1 MYKAGPYEIHI
12 LETGRFAL
20 DAGTVFG
27 LIPKALWEQ
36 KITTDSK
43 NRMDMALRSILILGQ
58 NRRILVET
66 GAGKNLN
73 SKMKKIYK
81 IDHSQY
87 SLDKSLDHLGVEPE
101 DITDVVNTH
110 LHFDHCGGNVVVENG
125 KCYPAFPKAD
135 YHVQKEQYNWAQS
148 PTLLDRNSFLPENYR
163 VIKEKEMLRLVE
175 GELELFP
182 GIKVI
187 TTRDHT
193 PGQQHLLIDD
203 KKEPVFFAADLF
215 PLNYNFKATWISSL
229 ELFPVDF
236 VREKNKISS
245 MAANGNW
252 RVIFPHDP
260 EVISA
265 QVKKVNKY
273 YKLFNHDR

>member
-163 VIKEKEMLRLVE
+163 VIKEK
-175 GELELFP
+175 
-182 GIKVI
+182 
-187 TTRDHT
+187 
-193 PGQQHLLIDD
+193 
-203 KKEPVFFAADLF
+203 
-215 PLNYNFKATWISSL
+215 
-229 ELFPVDF
+229 
-236 VREKNKISS
+236 
-245 MAANGNW
+245 
-252 RVIFPHDP
+252 
-260 EVISA
+260 
-265 QVKKVNKY
+265 
-273 YKLFNHDR
+273 